1 MRACVRK
8 LTLITT
14 MAAFLVGLTAPVF
27 AQTDASA
34 PIAATQAPASD
45 AKAAAKAAKK
55 QARAKARAQHR
66 AERKAARAKNAAELK
81 KLEATGYYPA
91 RNDPSYPEKLQNA
104 EKKLNAPAGASQ

>member
-14 MAAFLVGLTAPVF
+14 TAAFLVGVTAPVF

-34 PIAATQAPASD
+34 PVAVTPPASD
-45 AKAAAKAAKK
+45 TKAAAKAAKK
-55 QARAKARAQHR
+55 QARAKARVQRR

-91 RNDPSYPEKLQNA
+91 RNDPNYPEKLQNA